1 MKLYIAAKIGQYKI
15 GYAEF
20 TVSSSYEQPFDCI
33 ENSMVEEGSDI
44 IIVSGGRYINGIV
57 TDKTNRKMNI
67 IQEGNVELLEKLFKI
82 IK

>member
-57 TDKTNRKMNI
+57 TNKTKHVMQI
-67 IQEGNVELLEKLFKI
+67 ISEGKVEYLEKNFKI